1 MNQSQHSLTSTVRM
15 SSYTSPSPPKMT
27 TGLSQCGGPA
37 ILTMQRQFIIFSCR
51 RCDLSGLVPGTGPLC
66 SSGGSSG
73 RTAGRCGA
81 AGSWHSHSTSWGQGR
96 VDTSAVE
103 RSIGSTT
110 GCTITEKVS
119 TRAFTLLKTPTSAF
133 TFKTLLSHY
142 AKRALTPRS
151 LNVKLGPR
159 RNYHKGRAAIRH
171 YANQTACPL

>member
-27 TGLSQCGGPA
+27 TGLSQCGGPE

-96 VDTSAVE
+96 VDTKHEAPTHVPPVDGAALQQQTHVLARPLLRSCLHPQHLAPQLQTEHGEHVTNVE
-103 RSIGSTT
+103 L
-110 GCTITEKVS
+110 C
-119 TRAFTLLKTPTSAF
+119 
-133 TFKTLLSHY
+133 
-142 AKRALTPRS
+142 
-151 LNVKLGPR
+151 
-159 RNYHKGRAAIRH
+159 
-171 YANQTACPL
+171 